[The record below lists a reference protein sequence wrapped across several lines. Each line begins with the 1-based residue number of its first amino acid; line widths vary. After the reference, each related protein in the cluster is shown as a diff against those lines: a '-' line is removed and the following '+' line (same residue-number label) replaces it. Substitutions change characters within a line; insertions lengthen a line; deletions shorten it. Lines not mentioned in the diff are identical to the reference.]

1 MDENINLSLEKLNAP
16 VFRIINFDRLL
27 EILESRKNTLSR
39 PENWDDPFEKLL
51 SLVNVDGNYD
61 FPIKTF
67 GYYIYAQCWT
77 FSEENDLLW
86 RVYSPERDGVR
97 IRSTPAKLLNSL
109 NTSSTIISI
118 KEKPAILDQWAINS
132 DKETEYVETPDGWPE
147 PIIETIEIN
156 QVILPFIGQVEYLTV
171 NQIWN
176 YLNRINK
183 ESSLEDLIKSI
194 LTKREPFKNEEEV
207 RFGVYNLDTLE
218 PSFLKLGSGRF
229 SYEFDIN
236 ETFEEIVFDPR
247 ISKKKYE
254 GLKDLIMKIGFK
266 NPILR
271 SSIYD
276 KPNSADLDSSLE
288 NDSLIFPGLDN
299 ESIFGLF

>member
-1 MDENINLSLEKLNAP
+1 MDENINLSKEKLNAHI
-16 VFRIINFDRLL
+16 FRIINFDRFI

-51 SLVNVDGNYD
+51 SLVNVDGYYY
-61 FPIKTF
+61 FPIKEF

-97 IRSTPAKLLNSL
+97 IRSTPLKLLNSL
-109 NTSSTIISI
+109 KKSSTIISI
-118 KEKPAILDQWAINS
+118 KENPTILEEWVLNTD
-132 DKETEYVETPDGWPE
+132 DETEYVETPDGE
-147 PIIETIEIN
+147 PVPIKETRVIN
-156 QVILPFIGQVEYLTV
+156 QEILPFIGQVEYLNV
-171 NQIWN
+171 KEIWN
-176 YLNRINK
+176 YLIGINK
-183 ESSLEDLIKSI
+183 DSSLVDLIKSI
-194 LTKREPFKNEEEV
+194 LIKREPFKNEEEV

-218 PSFLKLGSGRF
+218 TSLLKLGRSRF

-247 ISKKKYE
+247 ISKNKYD
-254 GLKDLIMKIGFK
+254 GLKDLIIKMGFK

-271 SSIYD
+271 SNIYD
-276 KPNSADLDSSLE
+276 KPNPSDLDP
-288 NDSLIFPGLDN
+288 DIDYGT
-299 ESIFGLF
+299 LFEQF

>member
-1 MDENINLSLEKLNAP
+1 MDENINLTQEKLNTP
-16 VFRIINFDRLL
+16 IFRIINFDRLT
-27 EILESRKNTLSR
+27 EILESKKNTLSR

-51 SLVNVDGNYD
+51 SLVSIEGAYD
-61 FPIKTF
+61 LPIKTF

-97 IRSTPAKLLNSL
+97 IRSTPLKLLNSL
-109 NTSSTIISI
+109 KKSSTINSI
-118 KEKPAILDQWAINS
+118 KQNPAILEQWSVN
-132 DKETEYVETPDGWPE
+132 TEEEADYVETSDGDIV
-147 PIIETIEIN
+147 PIMDTVAIN

-171 NQIWN
+171 REIWN
-176 YLNRINK
+176 YLSRINK
-183 ESSLEDLIKSI
+183 DSDLEDLIKSI
-194 LTKREPFKNEEEV
+194 LIKREPFKNEEEV

-247 ISKKKYE
+247 ISMKKFD
-254 GLKDLIMKIGFK
+254 GLKNLIIKMGFN

-276 KPNSADLDSSLE
+276 KPSFSDLDPDIDYEYL
-288 NDSLIFPGLDN
+288 
-299 ESIFGLF
+299 FGQF

>member
-1 MDENINLSLEKLNAP
+1 MDENINLTQEKLNTP
-16 VFRIINFDRLL
+16 IFRIISFDRLT
-27 EILESRKNTLSR
+27 EILESKKNSLSR

-51 SLVNVDGNYD
+51 SLVSIEGAYD
-61 FPIKTF
+61 LPINTF

-97 IRSTPAKLLNSL
+97 IRSTPSKLLNSL
-109 NTSSTIISI
+109 KKSSTINSI
-118 KEKPAILDQWAINS
+118 KQNPVILDQWTVNIEE
-132 DKETEYVETPDGWPE
+132 ETEYVETPEGDLV
-147 PIIETIEIN
+147 PIMNTIVIN
-156 QVILPFIGQVEYLTV
+156 QVILPFIGQVNYLTV
-171 NQIWN
+171 KEIWN
-176 YLNRINK
+176 YLSKINK
-183 ESSLEDLIKSI
+183 DSDLEELIKSI
-194 LTKREPFKNEEEV
+194 LIKREPFRNEEEV

-236 ETFEEIVFDPR
+236 KTFEEIVFDPR
-247 ISKKKYE
+247 ISKKKFD
-254 GLKDLIMKIGFK
+254 GLKDLIIKMGFT

-276 KPNSADLDSSLE
+276 KPSSTDLDPDIDYEYL
-288 NDSLIFPGLDN
+288 
-299 ESIFGLF
+299 FGKF